1 MTTNN
6 RRCVVYLSAEGRGLG
21 RRILA
26 WVRYRFPDEI
36 PEDVLRKLPLYCL
49 ERPLNLSDP
58 DDLHALCDAID
69 LLPMKPALVII
80 DTLSR
85 YSVDV
90 EESNAEMSR
99 FLSTMDTDIRVRYGC
114 TVLLIH
120 HVGHSQKSRPR
131 GPYSLVANTEAN
143 YMMKRL
149 DEWTALFAVD
159 RLKDSE
165 NPDPLPMRAHV
176 VETGKFD
183 DDDVPITSLVLVS
196 AERATNRRP
205 QPVGINQKVVFE
217 ALRLLVDKDEC
228 LRLTNDELREV
239 IRGKVD
245 RRRIKEV
252 ILGLQQSGWLIL
264 EGDVWTFTP

>member
-49 ERPLNLSDP
+49 ERPLNLSDA
-58 DDLHALCDAID
+58 DDLQALCDAID
-69 LLPMKPALVII
+69 LLPTKPALVII

-149 DEWTALFAVD
+149 DDWTALFAVD

-165 NPDPLPMRAHV
+165 NPDPLPMHARV
-176 VETGKFD
+176 VETGKRDED
-183 DDDVPITSLVLVS
+183 DLPITSLVLLSREPV
-196 AERATNRRP
+196 ANQRRSP
-205 QPVGINQKVVFE
+205 TGKNQKAVLE
-217 ALRLLVDKDEC
+217 
-228 LRLTNDELREV
+228 ELRRRCDTNQRVEIADNELRKLISGLV
-239 IRGKVD
+239 G

-252 ILGLQQSGWLIL
+252 VSSLRQEGWLIQKD
-264 EGDVWTFTP
+264 GVWTFTP